1 MKFDDK
7 DEMEFY
13 LLEELKIDKIDGA
26 TKTKLEVLSNKLDKL
41 NNMFKTYSSFI
52 FPIKIISV
60 LDNNKVIAVG
70 GHSDYNYDDYFI
82 FENVM
87 GLKVGDYIYR
97 DSYMNYVFKIEDGV
111 LNSKFLDKIE
121 KDMPG
126 DYDDYINSSLDADKL
141 KIGNAYFTSI
151 KYKFFENK
159 FAEADAFF
167 TTQDTFNRLESILR
181 EKFGR
186 PTYTNILS
194 YSWYGN
200 TIVILFYNPISNVG
214 ILSIANKKL
223 ARKADEDERKA
234 ELEKAEKDF

>member
-1 MKFDDK
+1 MKTILVF
-7 DEMEFY
+7 
-13 LLEELKIDKIDGA
+13 LLLMPIGLFA
-26 TKTKLEVLSNKLDKL
+26 
-41 NNMFKTYSSFI
+41 FKNEPKGFRGY
-52 FPIKIISV
+52 KW
-60 LDNNKVIAVG
+60 G
-70 GHSDYNYDDYFI
+70 
-82 FENVM
+82 
-87 GLKVGDYIYR
+87 
-97 DSYMNYVFKIEDGV
+97 
-111 LNSKFLDKIE
+111 
-121 KDMPG
+121 DMP
-126 DYDDYINSSLDADKL
+126 DKKMSLVSKNGNVKIFDVANDKL